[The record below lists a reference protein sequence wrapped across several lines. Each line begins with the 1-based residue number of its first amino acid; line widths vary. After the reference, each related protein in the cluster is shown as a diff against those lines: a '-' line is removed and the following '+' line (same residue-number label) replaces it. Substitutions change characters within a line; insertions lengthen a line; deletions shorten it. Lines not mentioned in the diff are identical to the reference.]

1 MKKTSE
7 ILDILEEH
15 YGEMGC
21 ALNFN
26 SPFELLVA
34 TMLSAQTTDI
44 TVNKATD
51 VLFKKYNKPEEFA
64 VLQPDELEPYVK
76 TCGFYKTKAQ
86 NIIRTSRIIVSEFGG
101 RVPETLEELT
111 SLPGVG
117 RKTANVVLSNA
128 FGIPA
133 FAVDTHVFRVSN
145 RIGLAKSDNVEETEQ
160 QLMKRVPREY
170 WSKAHHWLIWHG
182 RKVCDARK
190 PKCEICPV
198 SQMCKYF
205 KDINKKKIRHKA

>member
-34 TMLSAQTTDI
+34 TMLSAQTTDV

-64 VLQPDELEPYVK
+64 VLKSEELEPYVR

-86 NIIRTSRIIVSEFGG
+86 NIIKTSQIIVSDFGG
-101 RVPETLEELT
+101 TVPGTLEELT

-128 FGIPA
+128 FGVPA

-160 QLMKRVPREY
+160 QLMKRIPREY
-170 WSKAHHWLIWHG
+170 WSRAHHWLIWHG
-182 RKVCDARK
+182 RKVCTARK
-190 PKCEICPV
+190 PQCQTCPI
-198 SQMCKYF
+198 SHMCKYY
-205 KDINKKKIRHKA
+205 KESAKK